1 MDAQSIHARKDEPP
15 GTEVT
20 ADGSVRQAGLPTRR
34 VGDKV
39 AEVYQA
45 RVMLAVREAMAAGR
59 SGAVLAPTGSGKSL
73 IVAAAVEDALDL
85 GRPILI
91 LHPDVSLLRQNF
103 AQAEAIPALAQA
115 RVSSF
120 IAATDHIG
128 DGAHLRNTFEADV
141 VFATNPSLTNK
152 IDDEDFLRGVRSF
165 GRAGGVVVIDEG
177 QKAAAEQLG
186 RILAAVAEAGGSG
199 VVLTATPFRTDGADP
214 LEPFG
219 ASVEHDLVGVASF
232 KEVLATGR
240 TVRTRFDIASGE
252 FEGHLG
258 KDAVNLIESAFLAL
272 LAERKSIDQASQAAF
287 AKFFKPGAGKA
298 DQAIAEL
305 IVGAVGRIWRDRCAA
320 ARLAMIH
327 CDSVDF
333 ARELA
338 AHLGTLRL
346 PDGHPRA
353 GEHPNV
359 AYVVAADIRVYEGG
373 VEKDIAPDRER
384 GVRKTKRDDVLN
396 AARAGAFDVLV
407 NVNALGVGTDVPQ
420 TDLNIL
426 ACQERSIGPTKQIS
440 GRGERAHAP
449 SGKTHQRF
457 VDIGNSILRIF
468 NDIDAM
474 RRGDPE
480 RSRRQVRG
488 LAPEIRAQFEDWF
501 DTDPSLPDQIARR
514 LREIRKRGADGET
527 ATFHDALDPTM
538 PWDEDAVLPIP
549 HPFAN
554 GLLAASSRRYDS
566 ESKTY
571 FSRIALFCD
580 LRGFGLYQPGF
591 SEDLPNWL
599 VTTYDQKIR
608 AKQSFLCSDL
618 DTARRYAAFIG
629 VKADPKLEEAPASDR
644 QTGYARSL
652 VRNGGSFEKWL
663 LPFARIEGQAQVGAF
678 IDLMKDRFFARLLA
692 HGSSRIV
699 ERATGAP
706 GLVHPIR
713 SIVLERPNQITP
725 QRRELLA
732 AYCGLRQRLRT
743 LLPSIP
749 SVQVPFTVVTYD
761 PSVMPEVRREI
772 EAAGGRF
779 QLIDQPERIAS
790 LRTRLAE
797 GLVAGR
803 VTAIGPEGPAD
814 AWIRGKAGIGRHD
827 PATRAREAEFRALF
841 ETLCPVDAGTGMRML
856 GLQRKEAVEVAQA
869 PPGTVPSRPMAGAAM
884 ALIAVAN
891 GASPDAGDVATT
903 QAIAAG
909 IAAGDAEFG
918 VPVDPTSLF
927 ARYALCKAE
936 VQKKAIKGLQR
947 AIEFQE
953 RRLAWN
959 ARSAEAAPETARRS
973 AA

>member
-1 MDAQSIHARKDEPP
+1 MDAHSLHARDEGLPEP
-15 GTEVT
+15 EPAAAVSVQPV
-20 ADGSVRQAGLPTRR
+20 GSPTRR

-39 AEVYQA
+39 AEPYQA
-45 RVMLAVREAMAAGR
+45 RVMLAVRAAIAAGR

-73 IVAAAVEDALDL
+73 LVAAAIEDALDL
-85 GRPILI
+85 GRPILV

-103 AQAEAIPALAQA
+103 AQAASIPALARA

-120 IAATDHIG
+120 IAATDHLG
-128 DGAHLRNTFEADV
+128 DGGHLRNTMEADV

-152 IDDEDFLRGVRSF
+152 IGDEDFLQGVRAF

-177 QKAAAEQLG
+177 HKAAAEQLG
-186 RILAAVAEAGGSG
+186 RILAAIAEAGGSG
-199 VVLTATPFRTDGADP
+199 LILTATPFRTDGADP

-240 TVRTRFDIASGE
+240 TVRTRFEIASGE
-252 FEGHLG
+252 FEAHLG

-305 IVGAVGRIWRDRCAA
+305 IVGAVGRIWLDRCAA

-333 ARELA
+333 ARELS
-338 AHLGTLRL
+338 AHLGALRL
-346 PDGHPRA
+346 PEGHPRA

-373 VEKDIAPDRER
+373 AEKDIVPDRER
-384 GVRKTKRDDVLN
+384 GVRKMKRDDILH
-396 AARAGAFDVLV
+396 AARAGGFDVLV

-420 TDLNIL
+420 NDLNIL

-449 SGKTHQRF
+449 TGKTHQCF
-457 VDIGNSILRIF
+457 VDIGNSVLRIF

-501 DTDPSLPDQIARR
+501 DTDPGLPDQIARR

-549 HPFAN
+549 RPFAN

-580 LRGFGLYQPGF
+580 LRGFGLYQPGC

-599 VTTYDQKIR
+599 VVTYDQKIR

-629 VKADPKLEEAPASDR
+629 VKADPKFEDAPASDR
-644 QTGYARSL
+644 QAGYARAL
-652 VRNGGSFEKWL
+652 VRNGGPFEKWL
-663 LPFARIEGQAQVGAF
+663 LPFAQIEGQAHVGAV
-678 IDLMKDRFFARLLA
+678 IDLMKERLFARLLA

-699 ERATGAP
+699 ERATGAQ

-732 AYCGLRQRLRT
+732 AYAGLRQRLRT
-743 LLPSIP
+743 LLPTNP

-772 EAAGGRF
+772 EAVGGRF
-779 QLIDQPERIAS
+779 QVIDEPERVES

-797 GLVAGR
+797 GLAAGR

-827 PATRAREAEFRALF
+827 PATRAREGEFRTLF
-841 ETLCPVDAGTGMRML
+841 EALCPFEPGTGTRML
-856 GLQRKEAVEVAQA
+856 LLQRKEAIEVAQA

-884 ALIAVAN
+884 VLIAVLRTEAQ
-891 GASPDAGDVATT
+891 STGDVAAT
-903 QAIAAG
+903 QVIVAG

-927 ARYALCKAE
+927 ARYAMCKAE
-936 VQKKAIKGLQR
+936 LQKKAIKGLQR

-953 RRLAWN
+953 RKLAWN
-959 ARSAEAAPETARRS
+959 ARVAQAPSEIGRRS